1 VYFVEEKL
9 LNFLEK
15 SLLYMLVLVTDI
27 MCKPL
32 LLYVL
37 GLLCIDNLTKCY
49 AISIFQKIFEIM
61 MSVNVD

>member
-1 VYFVEEKL
+1 MYFLEEKL

-27 MCKPL
+27 MWKPL

-37 GLLCIDNLTKCY
+37 GLLCIDNLTKCNT
-49 AISIFQKIFEIM
+49 ISIFQKIFEVM
-61 MSVNVD
+61 MSENVF